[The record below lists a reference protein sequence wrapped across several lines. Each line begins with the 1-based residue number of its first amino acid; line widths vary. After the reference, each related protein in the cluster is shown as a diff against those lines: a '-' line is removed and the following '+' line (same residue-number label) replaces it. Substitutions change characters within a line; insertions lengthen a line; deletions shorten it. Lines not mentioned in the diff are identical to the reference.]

1 MVSFLRQ
8 FVRMF
13 TACFLTALFAFPPNA
28 GAQAHLVRPSDLQK
42 AAVAATQIRQSNLEN
57 VTQFLS
63 SPEAEKAMRSAHI
76 DVARVKVAVS
86 TLSDEELAQ
95 VSARVDKAKAD
106 LAAGNLTDRDLLII
120 LLAIV
125 ALVLII
131 VAVR

>member
-28 GAQAHLVRPSDLQK
+28 GAQTHVVSPADLQK
-42 AAVAATQIRQSNLEN
+42 AAVAATHVRQSNLEN

-63 SPEAEKAMRSAHI
+63 SPEAEKAMRSAHV
-76 DVARVKVAVS
+76 DAARVRVAVS
-86 TLSDEELAQ
+86 TLSDQELAQ
-95 VSARVDKAKAD
+95 VAARVDKAKAD
-106 LAAGNLTDRDLLII
+106 FAAGALSDRDLIIII
-120 LLAIV
+120 LAVV